1 MSRAD
6 EHREA
11 AGGIDRDGDPLAAWS
26 IVPTVESL
34 RRRLPD
40 LSTAYRHARPYPHV
54 ALDDFLPSPVAAAL
68 AGQFPSPNDAGVWTR
83 LPTDDQRG
91 KSSLRHESALPVAM
105 RRLIH
110 ELNSHTMIEF
120 LEDLSGITGLLSDP
134 RLVGGGIHQTH
145 AGGKLSVHI
154 DYSHH
159 PQYQL
164 QRRMNLILYL
174 SPDWKEEYGG
184 HFELWDERATAC
196 QARVLPVFNRC
207 VIFSTSA
214 RSYHGQPEP
223 LSCPPDRTRNSVA
236 LYYYTNDATGTDSRE
251 PFHNTIF
258 RSRPGETAP
267 LGTRLVRA
275 ASGGLLKDL
284 LPPIC
289 YRALRR
295 LWNRPRS

>member
-1 MSRAD
+1 MSESFGLNVTAGEGDR
-6 EHREA
+6 RE
-11 AGGIDRDGDPLAAWS
+11 DPLAEWT
-26 IVPTVESL
+26 IVPTVEAL
-34 RRRLPD
+34 RQKLPE
-40 LSTAYRHARPYPHV
+40 LAAAYRHARPYPHLV
-54 ALDDFLPSPVAAAL
+54 LDDFLPSPVAATL
-68 AGQFPSPNDAGVWTR
+68 ADRFPAPTDARVWTR

-91 KSSLRHESALPVAM
+91 KSSLRHESALPVAI

-164 QRRMNLILYL
+164 YRRMNLILYL
-174 SPDWKEEYGG
+174 SPAWKEEYGG

-196 QARVLPVFNRC
+196 QARVLPAFNRC
-207 VIFSTSA
+207 VVFSTSD

-223 LSCPPDRTRNSVA
+223 LSCPPDRQRNSVA
-236 LYYYTNDATGTDSRE
+236 LYYYTNEAAGMQRSE
-251 PFHNTIF
+251 PSHNTLF

-267 LGTRLVRA
+267 LCTRIIRA
-275 ASGGLLKDL
+275 ASGGLLQDL

-289 YRALRR
+289 YRAIRR
-295 LWNRPRS
+295 IWNRPR